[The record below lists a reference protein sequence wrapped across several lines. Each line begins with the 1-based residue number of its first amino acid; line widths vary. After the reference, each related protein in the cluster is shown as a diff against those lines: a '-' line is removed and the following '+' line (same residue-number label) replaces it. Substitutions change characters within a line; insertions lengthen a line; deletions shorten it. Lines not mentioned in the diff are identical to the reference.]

1 MFVMIQQR
9 SDIMYPTV
17 SHRSTSDSLQS
28 ASLEKIPVSQRIV
41 AVVDTRHDRS
51 VSPLVIELA
60 RRDQASVV
68 LYDLSTGSR
77 WTTPFETGE
86 DRQRAGDRILSAARL
101 ESLCHRT
108 AATAVSELSRAGVW
122 AGAFLATRPAAEE
135 LSELVWTR
143 HIDLVVAPGTLR
155 GKTLRNVE
163 RVRWHGAAL
172 VQRHPDNGL
181 AVHPPFTTHAAAHE
195 TSHDSTNFFSS
206 WFRRSP
212 VAFR

>member
-1 MFVMIQQR
+1 
-9 SDIMYPTV
+9 MYPTV
-17 SHRSTSDSLQS
+17 SHRSTSDPLRS
-28 ASLEKIPVSQRIV
+28 AGLEKIPVSRRIV
-41 AVVDTRHDRS
+41 AVIDTRRDRS

-60 RRDQASVV
+60 RRDRPSVV

-77 WTTPFETGE
+77 WTTPFETDDE
-86 DRQRAGDRILSAARL
+86 RQRVGDRILSAAQL

-108 AATAVSELSRAGVW
+108 AALAVGEVGRASVW
-122 AGAFLATRPAAEE
+122 AGAFLATHPAAEE

-143 HIDLVVAPGTLR
+143 HIDLVVAPASLR

-172 VQRHPDNGL
+172 VQEQPDNGVT
-181 AVHPPFTTHAAAHE
+181 VHPSIATNAVGHE
-195 TSHDSTNFFSS
+195 TSRDGANPFSN
-206 WFRRSP
+206 WFRRTP